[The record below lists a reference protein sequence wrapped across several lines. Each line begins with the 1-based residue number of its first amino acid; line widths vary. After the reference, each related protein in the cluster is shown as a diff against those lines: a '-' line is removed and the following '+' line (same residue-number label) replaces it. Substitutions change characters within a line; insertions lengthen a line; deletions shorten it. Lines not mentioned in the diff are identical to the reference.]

1 MPFIRPTITEITER
15 VEQDHVSRLGLET
28 PLLRRAMVR
37 VLSRVVA
44 GAAHLLHGFLEFLS
58 RQIFPDL
65 AERAYL
71 LRWGDLFGITL
82 KAAEYAAGNV
92 VVVGTNA
99 TAIPI
104 DSRLTRAD
112 GTAYTVDAE
121 VTVVTLTAWAGTTAY
136 TVGAL
141 RRNGGN
147 VYQCITA
154 GTSAGSGGPTTT
166 ATDITDGTAHWRY
179 IAAGSAA
186 VLAAVTSELAGAE
199 GNCEIGTAVS
209 FESPIANVNAA
220 ATVGY
225 GGLANGADEEDVEDY
240 RARVIARMRNPPNGG
255 SEADYVA
262 WALEV
267 PGVTRAWCYPI
278 EGGAG
283 TVTVRFVRDDDASL
297 IPDAGEVT
305 AVASHIAPLR
315 PVTAVVTVAAP
326 IADALNFTLQIVP
339 DTTAT
344 RTAVEAELRDMI
356 LRDSKPGETILLSHI
371 ETAIGNAE
379 GITDFSIAAP
389 AADVVHATGHM
400 AVAGSFTYV

>member
-1 MPFIRPTITEITER
+1 MPFIRPTITEIAER
-15 VEQDHVSRLGLET
+15 VEQDHVSRLELQT

-71 LRWGDLFGITL
+71 LRWGSLFGITL
-82 KAAEYAAGNV
+82 KAAEFASGNV

-99 TAIPI
+99 TVIPLA
-104 DSRLTRAD
+104 SRLTRAD
-112 GTAYTVDAE
+112 GTAYTVDAD
-121 VTVVTLTAWAGTTAY
+121 VTVATLTAWAGTTAY

-186 VLAAVTSELAGAE
+186 VLAAVHAELAGQD
-199 GNCEIGTAVS
+199 GNCEIGTAVA
-209 FESPIANVNAA
+209 FESPIAGANAS
-220 ATVGY
+220 ATFGY
-225 GGLANGADEEDVEDY
+225 GGLASGADEEDIEAY
-240 RARVIARMRNPPNGG
+240 RTRVISRMRAPPHGG
-255 SEADYVA
+255 NETDYVA

-267 PGVTRAWCYPI
+267 PGVTRAWCYPV

-283 TVTVRFVRDDDASL
+283 TVTVRFVRDNDASL

-305 AVASHIAPLR
+305 AVANHIAPLR

-326 IADALNFTLQIVP
+326 TADALNFTLHIVP

-344 RTAVEAELRDMI
+344 RAAVEAEIRDMI

-379 GITDFSIAAP
+379 GITDFAVTLP

-400 AVAGSFTYV
+400 AVFGAITWA